1 MLHFLHFL
9 NLLMLYSSM
18 HSSNAQGDQ
27 ASMEALL
34 NKQLGGFPRASMDM
48 QLSAVYT
55 LDEKGRLI
63 PVGPGQNSGH
73 SVDNPSHSKP
83 MLSPIHTQ
91 GG

>member
-1 MLHFLHFL
+1 
-9 NLLMLYSSM
+9 
-18 HSSNAQGDQ
+18 
-27 ASMEALL
+27 
-34 NKQLGGFPRASMDM
+34 MDM

-91 GG
+91 GLMNAASAAVVCSRSAETQQLIREKGSCKGD